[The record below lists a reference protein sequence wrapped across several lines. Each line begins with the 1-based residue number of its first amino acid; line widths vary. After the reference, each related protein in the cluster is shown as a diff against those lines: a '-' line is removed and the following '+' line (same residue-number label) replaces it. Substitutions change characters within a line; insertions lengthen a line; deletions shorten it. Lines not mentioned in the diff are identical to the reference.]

1 MVVRISEMEIIM
13 ANDELWAVS
22 DEIKWNP
29 PKKPL
34 SAVHLSM
41 LFAAGVVAVAVVLT
55 PILADN
61 TDLNVANSAGQVYD
75 NVVTGSIGSTS
86 DGAQKSPFSGKRH
99 YTIRRSI
106 TQTSVEEC
114 VIFDTGVKTAGC

>member
-1 MVVRISEMEIIM
+1 M

-22 DEIKWNP
+22 DEINWNP
-29 PKKPL
+29 PKRSV
-34 SAVHLSM
+34 SAVHLTM
-41 LFAAGVVAVAVVLT
+41 LFAVAVVAVAVAVVLT

-61 TDLNVANSAGQVYD
+61 TDLSVADSGGQIYD
-75 NVVTGSIGSTS
+75 NVVTGSIGSVS
-86 DGAQKSPFSGKRH
+86 DGVQKSPFSGRKH

-114 VIFDTGVKTAGC
+114 VIYDTGAKTAGC

>member
-1 MVVRISEMEIIM
+1 MELSM

-29 PKKPL
+29 PKKSL
-34 SAVHLSM
+34 NAVHLSM
-41 LFAAGVVAVAVVLT
+41 LFAAGVVAVAVVIT
-55 PILADN
+55 PILAEK
-61 TDLNVANSAGQVYD
+61 TDWTVANSGGQIFD
-75 NVVTGSIGSTS
+75 NVVTGSVGSTS
-86 DGAQKSPFSGKRH
+86 DGIQKNPFSGKKQ

-114 VIFDTGVKTAGC
+114 VIYDNGARTAGC